1 MYALLGF
8 NLKRACGLIVV
19 SLVVAFLLSFVL
31 PASVLAEP
39 SGPPS
44 ALSSASPAS
53 AAITD
58 LHNVVLI
65 IAGAIFVIV
74 EGLIL
79 TAAFRFRRR
88 KGDASEPEQIHG
100 NTRLEIAWT
109 VAPALIVIAVFV
121 LTIRAQRTIDAS
133 AYSDQ
138 PGVPLTVEVIGHQWW
153 WEFRYP
159 DLGILTGGQGI
170 ATAGELVIPVA
181 RPVNLKITSVD
192 VIHSFWVPE
201 LAGKTDAING
211 VINQSWLKADR
222 PGAYFGQCAELCGA
236 SHANMRLVVTAVSPD
251 EFEAWAAGQ
260 AKDAVE
266 PVEAAAQAGQQV
278 FLGAGCAG
286 CHVVRGVP
294 QALGQTGPDLTH
306 LAGRPYLAGGILA
319 NTPHNLARWL
329 ANPPALKPGSLMPN
343 LNLAQADIDALVAY
357 LQTLK

>member
-1 MYALLGF
+1 MHALLGF
-8 NLKRACGLIVV
+8 NLKRACGLIVI
-19 SLVVAFLLSFVL
+19 SLVVAFLLSFVF
-31 PASVLAEP
+31 PASVFAEP

-58 LHNVVLI
+58 LHNVVLV
-65 IAGAIFVIV
+65 IAGAVFVIV

-222 PGAYFGQCAELCGA
+222 PGAYFGQCAELCGV
-236 SHANMRLVVTAVSPD
+236 SHGNMRFVVTAVSPA
-251 EFEAWAAGQ
+251 EFEAWATNQ

-266 PVEAAAQAGQQV
+266 PADAPAQAGQEV
-278 FLGAGCAG
+278 FLNSAAGCRG
-286 CHVVRGVP
+286 CHQIRGLP
-294 QALGQTGPDLTH
+294 ALGRIGPDLTH
-306 LAGRPYLAGGILA
+306 VASRPYIAGGILA
-319 NTPHNLARWL
+319 NTPHNLTRWL
-329 ANPPALKPGSLMPN
+329 TNQRAVKPGSIMNVELT
-343 LNLAQADIDALVAY
+343 QSEIDSLVAY

>member
-1 MYALLGF
+1 MHALLGF
-8 NLKRACGLIVV
+8 NFKRAWGLIVV
-19 SLVVAFLLSFVL
+19 SLVVACLPSFVF
-31 PASVLAEP
+31 PASVFAEP

-58 LHNVVLI
+58 LHNVVLL

-88 KGDASEPEQIHG
+88 KGDTSEPEQIHG

-109 VAPALIVIAVFV
+109 VAPALIVVAVFV
-121 LTIRAQRTIDAS
+121 LTIRAQQTIDAS
-133 AYSDQ
+133 AQ
-138 PGVPLTVEVIGHQWW
+138 AAEAPLTVEVEGHQWW

-159 DLGILTGGQGI
+159 ELGVT
-170 ATAGELVIPVA
+170 TAGQLVIPVG
-181 RPVNLKITSVD
+181 RVVNLNISSVD

-201 LAGKTDAING
+201 LGGKTDAING
-211 VINQSWLKADR
+211 AVNKSWLKADR
-222 PGAYFGQCAELCGA
+222 PGDYYGQCAELCGA
-236 SHANMRLVVTAVSPD
+236 SHANMRLVVTALSPA
-251 EFEAWAAGQ
+251 EFQAWAANQ
-260 AKDAVE
+260 AGEAVE
-266 PVEAAAQAGQQV
+266 PDEAAAQAGQQA

-306 LAGRPYLAGGILA
+306 VASRPYLAGGILA
-319 NTPHNLARWL
+319 NTPYNLARWL
-329 ANPPALKPGSLMPN
+329 ANPPGLKPGSLMPN